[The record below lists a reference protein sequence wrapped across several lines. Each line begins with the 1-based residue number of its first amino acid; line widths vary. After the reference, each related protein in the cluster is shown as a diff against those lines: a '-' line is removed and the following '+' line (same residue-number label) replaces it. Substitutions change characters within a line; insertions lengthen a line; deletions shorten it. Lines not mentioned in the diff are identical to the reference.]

1 MAQNFYDM
9 YNFTLPRVL
18 TFAGAYSTLA
28 AIAYIA
34 TQDASASQIVNAG
47 IIGLLGA
54 AGTAIGAT
62 YIRKENLEQKVK
74 KNE

>member
-1 MAQNFYDM
+1 MARNFYDS

-18 TFAGAYSTLA
+18 AFAGAYSTLA

-34 TQDASASQIVNAG
+34 TQDATASQVVNAG
-47 IIGLLGA
+47 IIGLLGV
-54 AGTAIGAT
+54 AGTAIGIK
-62 YIRKENLEQKVK
+62 YVRREDLEQRVK